1 MVTLMGGASGN
12 AGSPGTARLG
22 HSQQDIWG
30 QKPAAQS
37 QWSLPQETH
46 VPDGLILQLWPK
58 QGVQLGQDGDE
69 PEEVTADS
77 SSYQHGDDHPAVGSF
92 GHEPGPSDAD
102 EAPEC
107 GEDDDREGK
116 GMGCHGWVSDAQV
129 RYRIERR
136 TL

>member
-1 MVTLMGGASGN
+1 M
-12 AGSPGTARLG
+12 
-22 HSQQDIWG
+22 
-30 QKPAAQS
+30 
-37 QWSLPQETH
+37 
-46 VPDGLILQLWPK
+46 
-58 QGVQLGQDGDE
+58 GQDGDE

-116 GMGCHGWVSDAQV
+116 GMGCHGWVRDAQV
-129 RYRIERR
+129 GYQIERHVILLEVVLQEVTAQHR
-136 TL
+136 VFKGFTLGSYETRMDQELSGGALTEHGGTWVQSSVLPNK